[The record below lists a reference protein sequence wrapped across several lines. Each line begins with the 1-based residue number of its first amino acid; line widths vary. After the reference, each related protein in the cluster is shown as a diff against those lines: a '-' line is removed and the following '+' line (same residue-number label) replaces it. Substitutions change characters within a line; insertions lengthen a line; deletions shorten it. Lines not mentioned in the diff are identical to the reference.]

1 MIGLPHTDWA
11 VDDAPPQSGRTAL
24 VTGAT
29 SGIGFETARAL
40 ARRGAA
46 LVLPVR
52 NAQRG
57 EAVAE
62 RIRAAVPDAEIA
74 LYRLDLTSLASVAE
88 AAAAIRE
95 AHPRLDLLINNAGV
109 MWTPFELTVDG
120 FELQLAT
127 NHLGPFALTGLL
139 LDRLLSTPGSRVVTV
154 SSLMHRIGARVNFDD
169 LNFERDYKPDRAY
182 GQAKLANLM
191 FTFAL
196 QRRLAAA
203 GARTIAT
210 AAHPGWARTGLG
222 HTSRRLRLIVPLG
235 QEPAIGALPT
245 LRAAVDPAARGGA
258 YYGPSRWFETRG
270 VPAPAR
276 ANARARE
283 QDGQERLW
291 EISEQLTGVTY
302 DFTMSPAFSGHSK
315 GETNGSQ

>member
-1 MIGLPHTDWA
+1 MTGLPRTDWA
-11 VDDAPPQSGRTAL
+11 VDDAPTQSGRTAL

-52 NAQRG
+52 KAERG

-74 LYRLDLTSLASVAE
+74 PYGLDLTSLASVAE
-88 AAAAIRE
+88 GAAAIRE

-109 MWTPFELTVDG
+109 MWTPWEMTVDG

-182 GQAKLANLM
+182 GQTKLANLM

-203 GARTIAT
+203 GSHTIAT
-210 AAHPGWARTGLG
+210 AAHPGWASTGLG
-222 HTSRRLRLIVPLG
+222 HTSRRLRLIVPFG
-235 QEPAIGALPT
+235 QEPAVGALPT
-245 LRAAVDPAARGGA
+245 LRAALDPAARGGA

-283 QDGQERLW
+283 EDGQERLW
-291 EISEQLTGVTY
+291 KISEQLTGVTY
-302 DFTMSPAFSGHSK
+302 DFTMSPAFSG
-315 GETNGSQ
+315 N